1 MFTGLIRAIGTVRE
15 ATPASGGGLRL
26 TIDASGLRARPE
38 PGASVAVDGVCL
50 TATAAEGARVSFHAV
65 VETVA
70 RSTLEDLR
78 PGDRVN
84 LEPALCAG
92 APLDGHLVLG
102 HVDGTARIVD
112 MQAAGEGRLARIS
125 MPEPLALL
133 VAAKGAI
140 AVHGVSLTVV
150 EAGRDWFSVAL
161 IPETLARTTLGNL
174 APGARVNL
182 EADVLA
188 RYVARHREI
197 LGAEGGLTE
206 EKLRKYGF
214 G

>member
-1 MFTGLIRAIGTVRE
+1 MFTGLIRAIGTVQE
-15 ATPASGGGLRL
+15 STPASGGGLRL
-26 TIDASGLRARPE
+26 TIDASGLRTQPE

-50 TATAAEGARVSFHAV
+50 TVARAEGGRVSFHAV
-65 VETVA
+65 TETVA
-70 RSTLEDLR
+70 RSTLKDLR

-102 HVDGTARIVD
+102 HVDGTGRILEAHAV
-112 MQAAGEGRLARIS
+112 GEGREARIS
-125 MPEPLALL
+125 LPEPLAPL
-133 VAAKGAI
+133 VAAKGSI

-150 EAGRDWFSVAL
+150 EAGRDWFRVAL
-161 IPETLARTTLGNL
+161 IPETLARTTLGDL
-174 APGARVNL
+174 TPGARVNL

-188 RYVARHREI
+188 RYVARHREV
-197 LGAEGGLTE
+197 LGAGGGLTE
-206 EKLRKYGF
+206 EKLRESGF